1 MIEAIRHSSRARWRR
16 SEAGSGGRTRE
27 LPGSHSKAFDSVL
40 GPLTLERAYVTPGV
54 KDGEATTSSMK
65 TIGGDD
71 SEEIRTVIVGE
82 DKVSATVS
90 PGMNQFAKL

>member
-65 TIGGDD
+65 TI
-71 SEEIRTVIVGE
+71 RLPLWYLA
-82 DKVSATVS
+82 ATIARRS
-90 PGMNQFAKL
+90 GP